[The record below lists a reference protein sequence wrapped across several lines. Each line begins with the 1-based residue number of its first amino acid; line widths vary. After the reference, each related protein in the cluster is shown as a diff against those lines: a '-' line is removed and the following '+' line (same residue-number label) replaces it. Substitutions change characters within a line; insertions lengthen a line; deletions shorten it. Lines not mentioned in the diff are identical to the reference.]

1 MSIVKLSGGLG
12 NQLFQY
18 GFGIALQNKVDQE
31 TLFDITQ
38 LNKGNRKLEID
49 KLFPFQTSSSRNF
62 ESTLLSRISTL
73 MNAKKNDHHYNRLIN
88 ISEGSLIY
96 NKEIKLEKN
105 SIYSGSFIS
114 PQYWGDQYYEVI
126 SKVEQSLGVRLDFK
140 SKSKIVLHI
149 RRGDYFYSNKTRGVH
164 GYCSDDFFMQAL
176 ISAKRIN
183 PSINSVY
190 LSTDSPELVGKLVQK
205 IEMNGFPVRT
215 ISVNDPIKL
224 LRQLVTFQN
233 FIGSN
238 STLSWWAAAL
248 FGPKLT
254 FFPKEWFLLDNL
266 GFNADEQLTFPT
278 ILIPNALSQATVV

>member
-18 GFGIALQNKVDQE
+18 GFGIALQNQVDQE
-31 TLFDITQ
+31 TLFDVTQ
-38 LNKGNRKLEID
+38 LNKAYRKLEIN
-49 KLFPFQTSSSRNF
+49 KLFSFKTSSSRNF
-62 ESTLLSRISTL
+62 ESALLSRISNL
-73 MNAKKNDHHYNRLIN
+73 MIPQKNDHNYNRLIN

-96 NKEIKLEKN
+96 NREIKLEKN

-114 PQYWGDQYYEVI
+114 PQYWGDQYGKVI
-126 SKVEQSLGVRLDFK
+126 SKVEQSLGEPIDFNPK
-140 SKSKIVLHI
+140 SEIVLHV
-149 RRGDYFYSNKTRGVH
+149 RRGDYFYSNKTRGIH
-164 GYCSDDFFMQAL
+164 GYCSDDFFLQAL
-176 ISAKRIN
+176 ISAKKIN

-205 IEMNGFPVRT
+205 IEINGFPVRT
-215 ISVNDPIKL
+215 ISENDPIKL
-224 LRQLVTFQN
+224 LRQLATFQN

-278 ILIPNALSQATVV
+278 LLIPNALSQATVI

>member
-18 GFGIALQNKVDQE
+18 GFGIALQNQVDQE
-31 TLFDITQ
+31 TLFDVTQ
-38 LNKGNRKLEID
+38 LNKADRKLEINR
-49 KLFPFQTSSSRNF
+49 LFSFKTSSSRNF
-62 ESTLLSRISTL
+62 ESALLSRISNL
-73 MNAKKNDHHYNRLIN
+73 MIPKKNDHNYNRLIN

-96 NKEIKLEKN
+96 NREIKLEKN

-114 PQYWGDQYYEVI
+114 PQYWGDQYGKVI
-126 SKVEQSLGVRLDFK
+126 SKVEQSLGEPIDFK
-140 SKSKIVLHI
+140 PKSEIVLHV
-149 RRGDYFYSNKTRGVH
+149 RRGDYFYSNKTRGIH
-164 GYCSDDFFMQAL
+164 GYCSDDFFLQAL
-176 ISAKRIN
+176 ISAKKIN

-190 LSTDSPELVGKLVQK
+190 LSTDSPELVDKLVQK
-205 IEMNGFPVRT
+205 IEINGFPVRT
-215 ISVNDPIKL
+215 ISENDPIKL
-224 LRQLVTFQN
+224 LRQLATFQN

-278 ILIPNALSQATVV
+278 QLIPNALSQATVV